1 MGGDH
6 WENWSGSV
14 EATPAAVYEPA
25 TEAELVEVV
34 ERHAPEDSIRAV
46 GAGHSFTRLG
56 ETDDV
61 LVSMA
66 ELTGVESVDRE
77 AGAGGDRGRATVLAG
92 TRLEDMNAAL
102 AEAGLAME
110 NMGDIDQQRL
120 AGALATGTHGT
131 GTDFGV
137 LATQVAELRLVTAEG
152 EVLTLS
158 PADGDWF
165 EAAQVSLGA
174 LGLVSAVTLDLLPA
188 YDVDMVKRAV
198 DLEVAL
204 EHIDALLDQN
214 RNAEFFWYPEEDV
227 AKVKTINRAGGTH
240 GPDLPGA
247 TVEETETGPS
257 HEVFPSVRDI
267 RFNEM
272 EYGVPAE
279 DGPAAMRE
287 VRDLVAGREDVSF
300 PVEFRYVRG
309 DDIPL
314 SPANGRDTVFIAVHK
329 YHEKPYADFFARAE
343 EIFRSYDGRPHWG
356 KHHNRTAA
364 DLSSLYPRWDDF
376 QAVRDSLDPE
386 GAFLN
391 DYVRELFGDGDR
403 GER

>member
-1 MGGDH
+1 MSEH

-34 ERHAPEDSIRAV
+34 ERHAPEDTIRAV

-61 LVSMA
+61 LVSM
-66 ELTGVESVDRE
+66 EGLTGIESVDRE
-77 AGAGGDRGRATVLAG
+77 AGTADGGGRATVLAG
-92 TRLEDMNAAL
+92 TRLEEMNAAL
-102 AEAGLAME
+102 AEEGLAME

-131 GTDFGV
+131 GTEFGV

-152 EVLTLS
+152 EVVTLS
-158 PADGDWF
+158 PGDDRF
-165 EAAQVSLGA
+165 GPAQVSLGA
-174 LGLVSAVTLDLLPA
+174 LGLVSAVTLDLLAA
-188 YDVDMVKRAV
+188 YDVEMVKRAV

-204 EHIDALLDQN
+204 EYIEDLLEQN
-214 RNAEFFWYPEEDV
+214 RHAEFFWYPEEDV
-227 AKVKTINRAGGTH
+227 AKVKTINRTGRTH

-272 EYGVPAE
+272 EYGVPAA
-279 DGPAAMRE
+279 DGPAVMRE
-287 VRDLVAGREDVSF
+287 VSDLVAGRDDVSF
-300 PVEFRYVRG
+300 PVEYRYVRG

-314 SPANGRDTVFIAVHK
+314 SPAYGRDTVFIAVHK
-329 YHEKPYADFFARAE
+329 YREKPYADFFARAE
-343 EIFRSYDGRPHWG
+343 EIFRSYGGRPHWG
-356 KHHNRTAA
+356 KHHTRTAA
-364 DLSSLYPRWDDF
+364 GLSSLYPRWDDF
-376 QAVRDSLDPE
+376 QTARQSLDPD
-386 GAFLN
+386 GVFRN
-391 DYVRELFGDGDR
+391 GHTRELF
-403 GER
+403 EE

>member
-1 MGGDH
+1 MSEH

-14 EATPAAVYEPA
+14 EAAPTDVYQPES
-25 TEAELVEVV
+25 EADLVEVV
-34 ERHAPEDSIRAV
+34 ERHAPEDTIRAV

-61 LVSMA
+61 LVSM
-66 ELTGVESVDRE
+66 EGLTGVESVDH
-77 AGAGGDRGRATVLAG
+77 GAGDAGEGGYATVRAG
-92 TRLEDMNAAL
+92 TSLEEMNAAL
-102 AEAGLAME
+102 AEEGLAME

-137 LATQVAELRLVTAEG
+137 LATQVAELRLVTADG

-158 PADGDWF
+158 PAEGDRF
-165 EAAQVSLGA
+165 GAGQVSLGA
-174 LGLVSAVTLDLLPA
+174 LGIVSAATLDLLPA
-188 YDVDMVKRAV
+188 YEVEMVKRAV

-204 EHIDALLDQN
+204 EYIEDLLAHN
-214 RNAEFFWYPEEDV
+214 RHAEFFWYPEEDA
-227 AKVKTINRAGGTH
+227 AKVKTINRTGQAH

-247 TVEETETGPS
+247 TVEETEAGPS

-272 EYGVPAE
+272 EYGVPAA

-287 VRDLVAGREDVSF
+287 VSDLVASRDDVSF
-300 PVEFRYVRG
+300 PVEYRCVRG

-314 SPANGRDTVFIAVHK
+314 SPAYGRDTVFIAIHK
-329 YHEKPYADFFARAE
+329 YHEKSYADFFARAE
-343 EIFRSYDGRPHWG
+343 EIFRSYGGRPHWG

-364 DLSSLYPRWDDF
+364 DLSSLYPCWDDF
-376 QAVRDSLDPE
+376 QAARRSLDPD
-386 GAFLN
+386 GVFLN
-391 DYVRELFGDGDR
+391 DYVRELFEG
-403 GER
+403 

>member
-1 MGGDH
+1 MSDH

-14 EATPAAVYEPA
+14 EAAPAAVYEPA
-25 TEAELVEVV
+25 TEADLVEVV
-34 ERHAPEDSIRAV
+34 ERHAPEDTIRAV

-66 ELTGVESVDRE
+66 ELTGVESVNCGVE
-77 AGAGGDRGRATVLAG
+77 TANGGGRATVRAG
-92 TRLEDMNAAL
+92 TRLEDMNEAL
-102 AEAGLAME
+102 AEEGLAME

-131 GTDFGV
+131 GTEFGV
-137 LATQVAELRLVTAEG
+137 LATQVDELRLVTAAG
-152 EVLTLS
+152 EVVTLS
-158 PADGDWF
+158 PADGDRF
-165 EAAQVSLGA
+165 GAAQVSLGA

-188 YDVDMVKRAV
+188 YEVEMVKRAV

-204 EHIDALLDQN
+204 EHIEDLLDRN
-214 RNAEFFWYPEEDV
+214 RHAEFFWYPEEDV
-227 AKVKTINRAGGTH
+227 AKVKTINRTGRTH
-240 GPDLPGA
+240 SPDLPGA

-272 EYGVPAE
+272 EYGVPAA

-287 VRDLVAGREDVSF
+287 VSDLVARRDDVSF
-300 PVEFRYVRG
+300 PIEYRYVRG

-314 SPANGRDTVFIAVHK
+314 SPAHGRDTVFIAVHK
-329 YHEKPYADFFARAE
+329 YHKKPYADFFGRAE
-343 EIFRSYDGRPHWG
+343 EIFRSYGGRPHWG
-356 KHHNRTAA
+356 KHHTRTAA
-364 DLSSLYPRWDDF
+364 ELSSLYPRWDDF
-376 QAVRDSLDPE
+376 QAARESLDPE
-386 GAFLN
+386 GVFLN
-391 DYVRELFGDGDR
+391 DYVRELFEG
-403 GER
+403 

>member
-1 MGGDH
+1 MSEH

-14 EATPAAVYEPA
+14 DAAPATVYEPA

-34 ERHAPEDSIRAV
+34 ERHAPEDTVRAV

-77 AGAGGDRGRATVLAG
+77 VGTADGGGRATVLAG
-92 TRLEDMNAAL
+92 TRLEEMNAAL
-102 AEAGLAME
+102 ADEGLAME

-137 LATQVAELRLVTAEG
+137 LATQVAELRLVTAGG
-152 EVLTLS
+152 EVVTLS
-158 PADGDWF
+158 PGDEGF
-165 EAAQVSLGA
+165 GAAQVSLGA

-188 YDVDMVKRAV
+188 YDVEMLKRAV

-204 EHIDALLDQN
+204 EYIEDLLVQN
-214 RNAEFFWYPEEDV
+214 RHAEFFWYPDEDV
-227 AKVKTINRAGGTH
+227 AKVKTINRTGRTH

-247 TVEETETGPS
+247 TLEETETGPS

-272 EYGVPAE
+272 EYGVPAA

-287 VRDLVAGREDVSF
+287 VSDLVAGRDDVSF
-300 PVEFRYVRG
+300 PVEYRYVRG

-314 SPANGRDTVFIAVHK
+314 SPAHGRDAVFIAVHK
-329 YHEKPYADFFARAE
+329 YHEKPYADFFERAE
-343 EIFRSYDGRPHWG
+343 EIFRSYGGRPHWG
-356 KHHNRTAA
+356 KHHNRTAPE
-364 DLSSLYPRWDDF
+364 LSSLYPRWDDF

-386 GAFLN
+386 GVFLN
-391 DYVRELFGDGDR
+391 DYVRELFEG
-403 GER
+403 

>member
-1 MGGDH
+1 MSEH

-34 ERHAPEDSIRAV
+34 ERHAPEDTIRAV

-61 LVSMA
+61 LVSM
-66 ELTGVESVDRE
+66 EKLTGIESVDRE
-77 AGAGGDRGRATVLAG
+77 AGDGEGGQATVLAG
-92 TRLEDMNAAL
+92 TRLEEMNAAL
-102 AEAGLAME
+102 AGEGLAME

-137 LATQVAELRLVTAEG
+137 LATQVAELRLVTAAG
-152 EVLTLS
+152 EVATLS
-158 PADGDWF
+158 PGDDRF
-165 EAAQVSLGA
+165 GPAQVSLGA

-188 YDVDMVKRAV
+188 YEVEMVKRAV

-204 EHIDALLDQN
+204 EYIEDLLEQN
-214 RNAEFFWYPEEDV
+214 RHAEFFWYPEEDV
-227 AKVKTINRAGGTH
+227 AKVKTINRVGGEH
-240 GPDLPGA
+240 APDLPGA

-272 EYGVPAE
+272 EYGVPAG

-287 VRDLVAGREDVSF
+287 VAELVAGRDDVSF
-300 PVEFRYVRG
+300 PVEYRYVRG

-314 SPANGRDTVFIAVHK
+314 SPAHDRDTVFIAVHK
-329 YHEKPYADFFARAE
+329 YHKKPYADFFARAE
-343 EIFRSYDGRPHWG
+343 EIFRSYGGRPHWG

-364 DLSSLYPRWDDF
+364 ELASLYPRWEEF
-376 QAVRDSLDPE
+376 QSVRESLDPE
-386 GAFLN
+386 GVFLN
-391 DYVRELFGDGDR
+391 EYVRELFEG
-403 GER
+403 